1 MLYEGAEQIYLIPR
15 TLVQPFETVDI
26 VEEASRQLPICGKGE
41 TLVTF
46 QCFALTVGLNFTS
59 RELKKRNDLL
69 FYYFDLVLRVKNYF
83 INFRLKKFEFLS

>member
-26 VEEASRQLPICGKGE
+26 VEEASRQLPICRKGE

-59 RELKKRNDLL
+59 CELKKQETVSL
-69 FYYFDLVLRVKNYF
+69 FSSWFCE
-83 INFRLKKFEFLS
+83 LKAILSSSN